1 MGEVEA
7 SGDLDPGD
15 EGDMAEQQA
24 EELVDLEFESG
35 QMSDVYLSNMHNIY
49 ISTVN
54 IFFVFAV

>member
-24 EELVDLEFESG
+24 EDVVEDLEFESG
-35 QMSDVYLSNMHNIY
+35 QMFIYQICIY
-49 ISTVN
+49 IYIN
-54 IFFVFAV
+54 C